1 MNIVL
6 NRENDKF
13 DDQEKSADS
22 GVVEWTPPSMDWN
35 PWVNQPTV
43 IEGAEE
49 YQVKI
54 TVTLKNN
61 T

>member
-6 NRENDKF
+6 KRENDKF

-22 GVVEWTPPSMDWN
+22 GVVEWSPPSMDWN
-35 PWVNQPTV
+35 PWVNQPTI

-49 YQVKI
+49 YQVRIK
-54 TVTLKNN
+54 KC
-61 T
+61 